1 MQLGKEEIIC
11 GRPEENNTEFLLVP
25 SPGARLP
32 FGILQEQICL
42 GLLREGLWR
51 KRRHFRDVVLAAAWP
66 EQQLCR
72 DKRLQLSPPPVL
84 SGGTSALVLTLTAV
98 DAAVG
103 VQESP
108 QRPARLAG
116 TKQLTSARSP
126 GKVGK
131 ELSRIEE
138 SR

>member
-1 MQLGKEEIIC
+1 M
-11 GRPEENNTEFLLVP
+11 
-25 SPGARLP
+25 
-32 FGILQEQICL
+32 
-42 GLLREGLWR
+42 
-51 KRRHFRDVVLAAAWP
+51 VLAAAWP
-66 EQQLCR
+66 EQQLRR
-72 DKRLQLSPPPVL
+72 DKRLWLSPPPVL

-108 QRPARLAG
+108 QRPAWLAG

>member
-1 MQLGKEEIIC
+1 MEE
-11 GRPEENNTEFLLVP
+11 EEALQGCDTA
-25 SPGARLP
+25 AR
-32 FGILQEQICL
+32 
-42 GLLREGLWR
+42 
-51 KRRHFRDVVLAAAWP
+51 P

-72 DKRLQLSPPPVL
+72 DKRLWLSPPPVL
-84 SGGTSALVLTLTAV
+84 SGGTSALVLALTMM

-108 QRPARLAG
+108 QSHL
-116 TKQLTSARSP
+116 QLTSARSP

-131 ELSRIEE
+131 ELSRMEE

>member
-1 MQLGKEEIIC
+1 M
-11 GRPEENNTEFLLVP
+11 
-25 SPGARLP
+25 
-32 FGILQEQICL
+32 
-42 GLLREGLWR
+42 
-51 KRRHFRDVVLAAAWP
+51 VLAAAWP
-66 EQQLCR
+66 EQQLRR
-72 DKRLQLSPPPVL
+72 DKRLWLSPPPVL

-108 QRPARLAG
+108 QSHL
-116 TKQLTSARSP
+116 QLTSARSP